1 MAVIKRKDFRDP
13 IFLVKKNKFGKPDL
27 YQVKVGE
34 YTLMVKDVRGKSFF
48 FRWTLGLWLI
58 RNEWEIY
65 SRLVG
70 IRGIPRAV
78 ERVDRFAFVT
88 EFVHGRP
95 LQRGESLPV
104 SFFSDLER
112 ILNEIHLR
120 GIVHLDM
127 RHKGNILIS
136 DQGDPY
142 LIDFNSSVAFG
153 KRGWIRHWIF
163 PLLQRVDYGGLLK
176 LKARVSPT
184 LMTPEET
191 ASLRRFNRIRRLWI
205 FN

>member
-1 MAVIKRKDFRDP
+1 MVSIQRTDFKDP
-13 IFLVKKNKFGKPDL
+13 VFLAKGNKFGKPDL
-27 YQVKVGE
+27 YQVKVGGRI
-34 YTLMVKDVRGKSFF
+34 LMVKDVRGKPFF

-78 ERVDRFAFVT
+78 ERIDRFAFVT

-95 LQRGESLPV
+95 LQRGESLPH

-120 GIVHLDM
+120 GVVHLDM

-136 DQGDPY
+136 EQGDPY

-153 KRGWIRHWIF
+153 KRRLAPPHNLS
-163 PLLQRVDYGGLLK
+163 PPPTGGLRRH
-176 LKARVSPT
+176 AQAESPRVSHPDD
-184 LMTPEET
+184 
-191 ASLRRFNRIRRLWI
+191 S
-205 FN
+205 

>member
-1 MAVIKRKDFRDP
+1 
-13 IFLVKKNKFGKPDL
+13 
-27 YQVKVGE
+27 
-34 YTLMVKDVRGKSFF
+34 VRGKSFF

-58 RNEWEIY
+58 RNEWKIY

-78 ERVDRFAFVT
+78 ERIDRFAFVT
-88 EFVHGRP
+88 EFVHGQP
-95 LQRGESLPV
+95 LQRDESLPL

-112 ILNEIHLR
+112 ILSEIHLR

-153 KRGWIRHWIF
+153 SRGWIRRTIF
-163 PLLQRVDYGGLLK
+163 PLLQRVDYGGMLK

-191 ASLRRFNRIRRLWI
+191 ASLRRFNRIRKLWI

>member
-1 MAVIKRKDFRDP
+1 MVTLQRTDFKDP
-13 IFLVKKNKFGKPDL
+13 VFLAKGKFGKPDL

-34 YTLMVKDVRGKSFF
+34 HTLMVKDVRGKSLF

-65 SRLVG
+65 SRLGG
-70 IRGIPRAV
+70 IRGTPRAV
-78 ERVDRFAFVT
+78 ERIDRFAFVT
-88 EFVHGRP
+88 ELVRGRP
-95 LQRGESLPV
+95 LQRGEALPA
-104 SFFSDLER
+104 SFFTDLER
-112 ILNEIHLR
+112 ILSEIHAR
-120 GIVHLDM
+120 GVVHLDM

-136 DQGDPY
+136 EQGDPY
-142 LIDFNSSVAFG
+142 VIDFNSSVAFG
-153 KRGWIRHWIF
+153 NRGWIRRHIF
-163 PLLQRVDYGGLLK
+163 PLLQRVDYGGMLK

>member
-1 MAVIKRKDFRDP
+1 MTSIQRADFKNA
-13 IFLVKKNKFGKPDL
+13 IFLVKGNTFGKPDL
-27 YQVKVGE
+27 YQVKVGDQ
-34 YTLMVKDVRGKSFF
+34 TLMVKDVRERPLV

-58 RNEWEIY
+58 RKEWDIY
-65 SRLVG
+65 SRLIGV
-70 IRGIPRAV
+70 RGIPRPV

-88 EFVHGRP
+88 EYVYGRP
-95 LQRGESLPV
+95 LQRGEALPTT
-104 SFFSDLER
+104 FFSDLER
-112 ILNEIHLR
+112 ILNEIHAR

-136 DQGDPY
+136 EQGDPY
-142 LIDFNSSVAFG
+142 LIDFNSSIAFR
-153 KRGWIRHWIF
+153 KKGWLRHTVF
-163 PLLQRVDYGGLLK
+163 PFLQQVDHGGMLK

-191 ASLRRFNRIRRLWI
+191 ASLKRFNRIRRLWI

>member
-1 MAVIKRKDFRDP
+1 MASIKRTDFKDPMFH
-13 IFLVKKNKFGKPDL
+13 VKGGKFGKPDL

-34 YTLMVKDVRGKSFF
+34 RTLMVKDVRGRSFF

-58 RNEWEIY
+58 RNEWEVY
-65 SRLVG
+65 SRLLG
-70 IRGIPRAV
+70 IRGIPRAL
-78 ERVDRFAFVT
+78 ERIDRFAFVT
-88 EFVHGRP
+88 EFVRGRP
-95 LQRGESLPV
+95 LQRGESLPA

-112 ILNEIHLR
+112 ILNEIHLK
-120 GIVHLDM
+120 GVVHLDM

-136 DQGDPY
+136 QQGDPY

-153 KRGWIRHWIF
+153 KRGWIRHYLF
-163 PLLQRVDYGGLLK
+163 PLLQQVDCGGMLK

>member
-1 MAVIKRKDFRDP
+1 MASIQRTDFKDP
-13 IFLVKKNKFGKPDL
+13 VFLAKGNKFGKPDL
-27 YQVKVGE
+27 YQVKVGGRI
-34 YTLMVKDVRGKSFF
+34 LMVKDVRGKPFF

-78 ERVDRFAFVT
+78 ERIDRFAFVT

-95 LQRGESLPV
+95 LQRGESLPH
-104 SFFSDLER
+104 SFFSDLEQ

-120 GIVHLDM
+120 GVVHLDM

-136 DQGDPY
+136 AQGDPY

-153 KRGWIRHWIF
+153 KRGWLRHTIF
-163 PLLQRVDYGGLLK
+163 PLLQRVDYGGMLK

>member
-1 MAVIKRKDFRDP
+1 MVSIQRTDFKDP
-13 IFLVKKNKFGKPDL
+13 IFLVKGNKFGKPDL
-27 YQVKVGE
+27 YQVKIGE
-34 YTLMVKDVRGKSFF
+34 DTLMVKDVRGKSFF

-70 IRGIPRAV
+70 IRGTPRAV

-88 EFVHGRP
+88 EFVRGRP
-95 LQRGESLPV
+95 LQRGEALPA
-104 SFFSDLER
+104 SFFTDLER
-112 ILNEIHLR
+112 ILSEIHAR
-120 GIVHLDM
+120 GVVHLDM

-136 DQGDPY
+136 EQGDPY
-142 LIDFNSSVAFG
+142 VIDFNSSVAFG
-153 KRGWIRHWIF
+153 NRGWIRRHIF
-163 PLLQRVDYGGLLK
+163 PLLQRVDYGGMLK

-184 LMTPEET
+184 LMIPEET

>member
-1 MAVIKRKDFRDP
+1 MASIKRTDFKDP
-13 IFLVKKNKFGKPDL
+13 TCLAKGNKFGKPDL
-27 YQVKVGE
+27 YRVKVGE
-34 YTLMVKDVRGKSFF
+34 RILMVKDVGGKSFL

-58 RNEWEIY
+58 RNEWKIY

-78 ERVDRFAFVT
+78 ERIDRFAFVT

-95 LQRGESLPV
+95 LQRGEALPA
-104 SFFSDLER
+104 SFFSSLEQ
-112 ILNEIHLR
+112 ILSEIHLR
-120 GIVHLDM
+120 GVVHLDM

-153 KRGWIRHWIF
+153 KRGWIRYWIF
-163 PLLQRVDYGGLLK
+163 PLFQRVDDGGMLK

-184 LMTPEET
+184 LMTPEEN
-191 ASLRRFNRIRRLWI
+191 ACLRRFNRIRRLWI